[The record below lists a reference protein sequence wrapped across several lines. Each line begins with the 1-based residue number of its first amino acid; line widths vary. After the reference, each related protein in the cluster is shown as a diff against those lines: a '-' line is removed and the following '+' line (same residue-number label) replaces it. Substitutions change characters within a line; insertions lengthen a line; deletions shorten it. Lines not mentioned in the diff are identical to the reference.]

1 LLGSAAEGGG
11 AIIEILSAAGTPVE
25 MAVQRQPSRLYGHN
39 LADLIAL
46 SSIAA
51 LAGVGDL
58 AKFEAAAALLRHQ
71 PEAVD
76 LRIEDDGPRKGMW
89 SVTQPQ
95 WVASFRRVR

>member
-1 LLGSAAEGGG
+1 MLAEGGG
-11 AIIEILSAAGTPVE
+11 AIIEMLRAAGTPTE
-25 MAVQRQPSRLYGHN
+25 IEVQRQPSRLYGHT

-46 SSIAA
+46 SNI
-51 LAGVGDL
+51 GVVSEVEDL
-58 AKFEAAAALLRHQ
+58 AKFEAAAALLRDK

-95 WVASFRRVR
+95 WIAVLRRQV